1 MRGEMSGE
9 KTDADKQPYLDP
21 SEFPRKSKKK
31 RGVKNTSEKKRSFNA
46 TFSVRAVDERSGASH
61 GWVRFAL
68 HHLQTVFLLHA
79 ARESR

>member
-1 MRGEMSGE
+1 VLHDEMRGEMSGE
-9 KTDADKQPYLDP
+9 KTDTTHIS
-21 SEFPRKSKKK
+21 SEFPIKSKK

-68 HHLQTVFLLHA
+68 HHLQTFFLLHA

>member
-9 KTDADKQPYLDP
+9 KTDTDKQPYLDP
-21 SEFPRKSKKK
+21 SEFPRKSKK

-68 HHLQTVFLLHA
+68 HHLQAVFLLHA

>member
-31 RGVKNTSEKKRSFNA
+31 KELKIRVKKKRSFNA

-68 HHLQTVFLLHA
+68 HHLQAVFFLHA

>member
-1 MRGEMSGE
+1 MSGE
-9 KTDADKQPYLDP
+9 KTTDKQPYLDP
-21 SEFPRKSKKK
+21 SEFPRKAKKK
-31 RGVKNTSEKKRSFNA
+31 RGVKKIRVKKKRSFNA

>member
-1 MRGEMSGE
+1 ME
-9 KTDADKQPYLDP
+9 KKLQTNPYLDP
-21 SEFPRKSKKK
+21 SEFPQQKAKKK
-31 RGVKNTSEKKRSFNA
+31 KEEKNTREKKRSFNA

>member
-1 MRGEMSGE
+1 ME
-9 KTDADKQPYLDP
+9 KKLTQTNNHISIPLN
-21 SEFPRKSKKK
+21 FPEKAKKK
-31 RGVKNTSEKKRSFNA
+31 GVKNTSEKKRSFNA

-68 HHLQTVFLLHA
+68 HHLQAVFLLHA

>member
-1 MRGEMSGE
+1 M
-9 KTDADKQPYLDP
+9 K
-21 SEFPRKSKKK
+21 
-31 RGVKNTSEKKRSFNA
+31 KKRSFNA

-68 HHLQTVFLLHA
+68 HHLQTVFFLHA

>member
-1 MRGEMSGE
+1 ME
-9 KTDADKQPYLDP
+9 KKLTDKQPYLDP
-21 SEFPRKSKKK
+21 SEFPIKSKK

-68 HHLQTVFLLHA
+68 HHLQAVFLLHA

>member
-1 MRGEMSGE
+1 M
-9 KTDADKQPYLDP
+9 K
-21 SEFPRKSKKK
+21 
-31 RGVKNTSEKKRSFNA
+31 KKRSFNA

-68 HHLQTVFLLHA
+68 HHLQAVFLIHA

>member
-1 MRGEMSGE
+1 ME
-9 KTDADKQPYLDP
+9 KKLTQTNNHISIPLN
-21 SEFPRKSKKK
+21 FPEKAKKK
-31 RGVKNTSEKKRSFNA
+31 GVKNTSEKKRSFNA

-68 HHLQTVFLLHA
+68 HHLQEVFLLHA

>member
-1 MRGEMSGE
+1 VE
-9 KTDADKQPYLDP
+9 KKLTQTNNHISIPLN
-21 SEFPRKSKKK
+21 FPEKAKKK
-31 RGVKNTSEKKRSFNA
+31 EELKKNTREKKRSFNA

>member
-1 MRGEMSGE
+1 MSGE
-9 KTDADKQPYLDP
+9 KTTDKQPYLDP
-21 SEFPRKSKKK
+21 SEFPRKAKK
-31 RGVKNTSEKKRSFNA
+31 RGVKKIRVKKKRSFNA

-68 HHLQTVFLLHA
+68 HHLQAVFFIHA

>member
-1 MRGEMSGE
+1 MSGEMSRQ
-9 KTDADKQPYLDP
+9 THLDP
-21 SEFPRKSKKK
+21 SEFPTKSKKEEL
-31 RGVKNTSEKKRSFNA
+31 KNTRKKRSFNA

>member
-1 MRGEMSGE
+1 ME
-9 KTDADKQPYLDP
+9 KKLTQTNNHISIPLN
-21 SEFPRKSKKK
+21 FPEKAKKK
-31 RGVKNTSEKKRSFNA
+31 KELKIRVKKKRSFNA

>member
-1 MRGEMSGE
+1 MSGEMSGE
-9 KTDADKQPYLDP
+9 KTTDKPTSR
-21 SEFPRKSKKK
+21 SEFPIKSKK
-31 RGVKNTSEKKRSFNA
+31 RGVKNTREKERSFNA

-68 HHLQTVFLLHA
+68 HHLQAVFLLHA

>member
-31 RGVKNTSEKKRSFNA
+31 ELKIRVKKKRSFNA

>member
-1 MRGEMSGE
+1 ME
-9 KTDADKQPYLDP
+9 KKLQTNNHISIPLNFPEKQK
-21 SEFPRKSKKK
+21 E
-31 RGVKNTSEKKRSFNA
+31 RGVKKIRVKKKRSFNA

-68 HHLQTVFLLHA
+68 HHLQAVFLIHA

>member
-1 MRGEMSGE
+1 ME
-9 KTDADKQPYLDP
+9 KKLTQTNNHISIPLN
-21 SEFPRKSKKK
+21 FPEKAKKEELK
-31 RGVKNTSEKKRSFNA
+31 IRVKKKRSFNA

>member
-1 MRGEMSGE
+1 ME
-9 KTDADKQPYLDP
+9 KKLHTNKQPYLDP

-31 RGVKNTSEKKRSFNA
+31 KGVKNTREKKRSFNA
-46 TFSVRAVDERSGASH
+46 TFSVRTVDERSGASH
-61 GWVRFAL
+61 GWVRFEL

>member
-1 MRGEMSGE
+1 VE
-9 KTDADKQPYLDP
+9 KILQTNPYLDP
-21 SEFPRKSKKK
+21 SELPRKSKKK
-31 RGVKNTSEKKRSFNA
+31 KGVKNTREKEGGFNA

-68 HHLQTVFLLHA
+68 HHLQAVFLLHA

>member
-1 MRGEMSGE
+1 ME
-9 KTDADKQPYLDP
+9 KKLQTNNHISIPLNFPEKQ
-21 SEFPRKSKKK
+21 KK
-31 RGVKNTSEKKRSFNA
+31 RGVKKIRVKKKRSFNA

-68 HHLQTVFLLHA
+68 HHLRAVFLIHA